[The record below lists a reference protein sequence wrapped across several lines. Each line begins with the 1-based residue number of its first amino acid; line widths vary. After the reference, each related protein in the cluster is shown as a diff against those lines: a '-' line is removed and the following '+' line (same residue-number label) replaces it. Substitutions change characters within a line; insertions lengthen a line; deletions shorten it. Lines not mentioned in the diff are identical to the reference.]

1 MPCHFVKKNRPFPVK
16 ITICSPHA
24 LWYHGKKGMVSEKG
38 GFYDEKYRWRSRRH
52 FEPIDT
58 DTHLGFSYLHAYTD
72 ALSSTYWAEKYRY
85 LPIPLIVVIIASI
98 LIELAIIY
106 QKELA
111 AYFHWNTKETKGQ

>member
-1 MPCHFVKKNRPFPVK
+1 MKRG
-16 ITICSPHA
+16 ICMKSIA
-24 LWYHGKKGMVSEKG
+24 GVLAVTLNLLILTLIW
-38 GFYDEKYRWRSRRH
+38 GFA
-52 FEPIDT
+52 
-58 DTHLGFSYLHAYTD
+58 YLHAYTD

-85 LPIPLIVVIIASI
+85 LPIPLMVVIIASM

>member
-16 ITICSPHA
+16 ITICSLCA
-24 LWYHGKKGMVSEKG
+24 LWYHRKKGIVFYEKG
-38 GFYDEKYRWRSRRH
+38 DLYEKYCWCSRHH
-52 FEPIDT
+52 FELIDT

>member
-1 MPCHFVKKNRPFPVK
+1 M
-16 ITICSPHA
+16 
-24 LWYHGKKGMVSEKG
+24 Y
-38 GFYDEKYRWRSRRH
+38 EKYCWCSRHH
-52 FEPIDT
+52 FELIDT